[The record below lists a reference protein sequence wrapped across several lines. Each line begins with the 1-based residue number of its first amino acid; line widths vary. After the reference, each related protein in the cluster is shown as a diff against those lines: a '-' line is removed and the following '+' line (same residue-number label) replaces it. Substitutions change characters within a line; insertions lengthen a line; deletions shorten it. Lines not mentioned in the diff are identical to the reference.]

1 MKDREGIKIAATQ
14 LRLGKLVAF
23 PTETVYGL
31 GANAYINEAIAS
43 IYEAKRR
50 PSFNPLIVHFNCV
63 NDVKKH
69 VIWNEWSEK
78 LAKTFWPGAIT
89 FILKRAKNSKLS
101 LLVSAG
107 LETVAVRIPSHKIA
121 QNLIKEAACPI
132 AAPSANSSGK
142 ISPTKAEHVKITLGD
157 RIPYIINGGSCTIGL
172 ESTVINLSTD
182 KPIILRSGGVPVE
195 QIEKIIGPISV
206 CDNDD
211 MILSP
216 GMLDRHYAPDIPL
229 RLNATQFSKTENILG
244 FGPDA
249 PNSAFNLSSTGNLI
263 EAASNLFDFM
273 HKLNK
278 TGAKPI
284 AVMPIP
290 EVGLGLAINDR
301 LRRSATNE

>member
-1 MKDREGIKIAATQ
+1 M
-14 LRLGKLVAF
+14 
-23 PTETVYGL
+23 
-31 GANAYINEAIAS
+31 
-43 IYEAKRR
+43 
-50 PSFNPLIVHFNCV
+50 
-63 NDVKKH
+63 
-69 VIWNEWSEK
+69 
-78 LAKTFWPGAIT
+78 
-89 FILKRAKNSKLS
+89 
-101 LLVSAG
+101 LVSAG

-142 ISPTKAEHVKITLGD
+142 ISPTKAEHVKTSLRD
-157 RIPYIINGGSCTIGL
+157 RIPYIINGGSCSIGL

-182 KPIILRSGGVPVE
+182 KPMILRSGGIPIE
-195 QIEKIIGPISV
+195 QIESIIGPISV
-206 CDNDD
+206 CDNDN

-216 GMLDRHYAPDIPL
+216 GMLDRHYAPDTTI
-229 RLNATQFSKTENILG
+229 RLNATKFSQTENVIG

-249 PNSAFNLSSTGNLI
+249 PNSAFNLSSTGDLI
-263 EAASNLFDFM
+263 EAASNLFNFM

-278 TGAKPI
+278 PGAKPI

>member
-1 MKDREGIKIAATQ
+1 MKTKILNADKEGIKIAATQ

-31 GANAYINEAIAS
+31 GANAYINEAIAG

-50 PSFNPLIVHFNCV
+50 PSFNPLIVHFHCI
-63 NDVKKH
+63 NDVKRH

-78 LAKTFWPGAIT
+78 LATTFWPGAIT
-89 FILKRAKNSKLS
+89 FILKKTKNSKLS

-142 ISPTKAEHVKITLGD
+142 ISPTKAKHVKTSLRD
-157 RIPYIINGGSCTIGL
+157 RIPYIINGGSCSIGL

-182 KPIILRSGGVPVE
+182 KPMVLRSGGIPIE
-195 QIEKIIGPISV
+195 QIESLIGPISI

-211 MILSP
+211 VILSP
-216 GMLDRHYAPDIPL
+216 GMLDRHYAPDTTI
-229 RLNATQFSKTENILG
+229 RLNATKFSQTENVIG

-249 PNSAFNLSSTGNLI
+249 PNSAFNLSSTGDLI
-263 EAASNLFDFM
+263 EL
-273 HKLNK
+273 L
-278 TGAKPI
+278 PI
-284 AVMPIP
+284 YST
-290 EVGLGLAINDR
+290 LC
-301 LRRSATNE
+301 TTK